1 MGLTSSVAALGG
13 LFKSSIFQFFNFFEP
28 SVTLSH
34 CIVVALGCADGR
46 FNL

>member
-13 LFKSSIFQFFNFFEP
+13 LFFTEP

-34 CIVVALGCADGR
+34 REVVALGCADGR
-46 FNL
+46 FK